1 MTINFTPHI
10 QRLPDTVPFIGP
22 ETLERQS
29 GQPFRARLGAN
40 ESAFGISPNAQSA
53 IAEAAAGTGCSW
65 YGDPENYELRE
76 LLAQRHGIS
85 MDNIC
90 FDAGIDSLL
99 GLSIRLFVAPG
110 QAVVT
115 SLGAYPTVNYHV
127 HAYGGALHTVPYKQ
141 IHEDPIALIES
152 AHAHNA
158 RLVYLANPDNP
169 MGSCLTPADI
179 ASMLDD
185 LPQDCLLL
193 LDEAYAEFMDSTLTL
208 PLNINDN
215 RLIRFR
221 TFSKA
226 FGLAGMR
233 IGYVVAHAD
242 IIAGFNRIRNHFGVS
257 RLAQIAAKASLEDT
271 TFLSHVVEQ
280 VRQGRARIYAMAD
293 ALNLPY
299 VLSST
304 NFVTVET
311 GSEQRADWL
320 LKQLAG
326 AGVFMRKP
334 GMSPQ
339 SSHVRIGVGTEEDQ
353 RFLESVL
360 VPLIESEI

>member
-1 MTINFTPHI
+1 MTVSFTPHI

-29 GQPFRARLGAN
+29 SRQFKARLGAN

-53 IAEAAAGTGCSW
+53 IVEAAATKGCSW
-65 YGDPENYELRE
+65 YGDPENYELRA
-76 LLAQRHGIS
+76 LLAERHGIP
-85 MDNIC
+85 MNNIC
-90 FDAGIDSLL
+90 ADAGIDSLL

-127 HAYGGALHTVPYKQ
+127 RGFGGALHTVPYRDT
-141 IHEDPIALIES
+141 HEDPIALLEA
-152 AHAHNA
+152 AHAYKA

-169 MGSCLTPADI
+169 MGSCLAPADI
-179 ASMLDD
+179 SSMLDG
-185 LPQDCLLL
+185 LPENCLLL
-193 LDEAYAEFMDSTLTL
+193 LDEAYAEFMNTTPTL
-208 PLNINDN
+208 PLDIDDE

-233 IGYVVAHAD
+233 VGYIIAHAN

-271 TFLSHVVEQ
+271 SFLSHVLEQ
-280 VRQGRARIYAMAD
+280 IRQGRERIYSMAD
-293 ALNLPY
+293 ALKLPY
-299 VLSST
+299 VPSST

-353 RFLESVL
+353 RYLESVL
-360 VPLIESEI
+360 IPLIESDT